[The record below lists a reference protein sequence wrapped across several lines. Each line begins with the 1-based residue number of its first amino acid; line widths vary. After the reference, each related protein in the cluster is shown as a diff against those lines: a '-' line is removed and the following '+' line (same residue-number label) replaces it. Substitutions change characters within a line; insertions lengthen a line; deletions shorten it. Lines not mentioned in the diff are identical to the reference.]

1 MAVPES
7 VGGHAPPRPHGRLIA
22 LAARINRWLI
32 ANKRLIDAGS
42 WICMAFIWADYA
54 RFIDLPAILKVPF
67 WIGVF
72 AGVLRWTVWRTF
84 VRRWLMARIAE
95 TEKPVPGSEEP
106 SRRA

>member
-1 MAVPES
+1 MAVPDG
-7 VGGHAPPRPHGRLIA
+7 VGDRPAPATNSRVIA
-22 LAARINRWLI
+22 LAARVNRWLI

-54 RFIDLPAILKVPF
+54 RFIDLPTILKVPF

-72 AGVLRWTVWRTF
+72 AGVLRWTVWHTF

-95 TEKPVPGSEEP
+95 AEKAPAGDETS
-106 SRRA
+106 STG